1 MSMQSDSME
10 SAIRQRFAAV
20 ASVLDERQRR
30 LWVAAEAKAL
40 GYGGVSLV
48 ARAAGVTRPT
58 IHAGLKELAAGPAPA
73 TGRVRRPG
81 AGGKPVAATQPGL
94 MAALDALVEPMARG
108 DPESPLRWT
117 CKGVRRRAAELRE
130 QAFRVGR
137 QTVADL
143 LRELGYRLQ
152 ANRKTREGSRHPDR
166 NAPFE
171 YIGGRVRRFQHRGL
185 PVVSVDTKK
194 KERVGDFKNG
204 GREWRPR
211 GQPDEVRV
219 HDFVDKALGQAI
231 PYGGYDLTAN
241 AGWVSVGTDHDTAEF
256 AVEAVRRW
264 WRNMGRAAYPR
275 ATGLLITADG
285 GGSNGTR
292 CRLGKVAL
300 QRLADELGIAIS
312 VSHFPPGTSKWNK
325 IEHRLFSQIAINGRG
340 RPLTSHEVIV
350 EVIASTRTETGLY
363 VRAELDTN
371 AYPTGVKVTDAEL
384 EAVNLRPAKFHG
396 EWNYTIRPTRNTRPK
411 L

>member
-30 LWVAAEAKAL
+30 LWVAAEAKTL

-48 ARAAGVTRPT
+48 ARATGVTRPT

-81 AGGKPVAATQPGL
+81 AGGKPVAVAQPGL
-94 MAALDALVEPMARG
+94 MAALDALVEPTARG

-117 CKGVRRRAAELRE
+117 CKGVRRLAAELRE

-143 LRELGYRLQ
+143 LRELGYSLQ

-171 YIGGRVRRFQHRGL
+171 YIGGRVRRFQRRGL
-185 PVVSVDTKK
+185 PVISVDTKK
-194 KERVGDFKNG
+194 KELVGDFKNG

-219 HDFVDKALGQAI
+219 HDFVDKTLGKAI
-231 PYGGYDLTAN
+231 PYGVYDLTEN

-264 WRNMGRAAYPR
+264 WRNMGRAAYPH

-292 CRLGKVAL
+292 CRLWKVAL
-300 QRLADELGIAIS
+300 QRLADELGMAIS

-325 IEHRLFSQIAINGRG
+325 IEHRLFSQIAINWRG

-371 AYPTGVKVTDAEL
+371 AYPTGVKVTEAEL
-384 EAVNLRPAKFHG
+384 EAVNLRMV
-396 EWNYTIRPTRNTRPK
+396 
-411 L
+411 